1 MTRVHGRARV
11 KICGLTTAED
21 RDAAVEAGADALGF
35 VVDVPVDTDRE
46 LEPDRAAELI
56 DDAPPFVTTALV
68 TMPEDADRAVELHEA
83 TGADVVQLHNDLPP
97 EAVAAVAEETGARVL
112 KAVSAD
118 PEQARRY
125 ARVADALLVDS
136 RDETGAGGT
145 GHAHDWETTRAI
157 REAVDVPVVV
167 AGGLAPDN
175 VAGAVRTVD
184 PFAVDVSSGV
194 ERREGRKDHD
204 AVRAFV
210 DAVAATGRA
219 VSP

>member
-1 MTRVHGRARV
+1 MTRVHGRTRV
-11 KICGLTTAED
+11 KICGITEED
-21 RDAAVEAGADALGF
+21 DRGVAVDAGADALGF
-35 VVDVPVDTDRE
+35 VVDVPVDTTRE
-46 LEPDRAAELI
+46 LEPERAAELI
-56 DDAPPFVTTALV
+56 EGLPPFVTPVLV
-68 TMPEDADRAVELHEA
+68 TMPADADRAIELQA
-83 TGADVVQLHNDLPP
+83 ITGAGVVQVHNDLPP
-97 EAVAAVAEETGARVL
+97 RAVARVSDATSARVL

-118 PEQARRY
+118 LDQAHRY

-157 REAVDVPVVV
+157 GASVDVPVIV
-167 AGGLAPDN
+167 AGGLDPDN
-175 VAGAVRTVD
+175 VADAVRTVD

-204 AVRAFV
+204 ALRAFV
-210 DAVAATGRA
+210 DAVAATRRT